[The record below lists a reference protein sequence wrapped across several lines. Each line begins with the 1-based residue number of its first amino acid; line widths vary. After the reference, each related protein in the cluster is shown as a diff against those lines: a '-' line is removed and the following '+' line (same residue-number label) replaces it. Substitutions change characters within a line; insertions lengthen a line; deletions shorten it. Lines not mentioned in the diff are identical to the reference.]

1 MIQTLAITKDNHLID
16 HLSLEEVLQGEFAW
30 FWIDFNQPSNNEID
44 YLLHPLDFHPLSIE
58 DCLHNLQRPKIDY
71 FETYT
76 FFVTHC
82 LDPLTVKKDELNIFV
97 GENYIVTFHQH
108 NSDVVHV
115 VKEKLKNETDF
126 TNWSHFSILYHLL
139 DQLVDNY
146 FPIVYKIEDALAEI
160 DDNPS
165 NKNMEIL
172 LDELFGIRHQL
183 LSLRH
188 TVVPMKELI
197 HQLMNTEKLA
207 GVKNKREYYSD
218 IYDHLLK
225 LTELIESSREL
236 TTDIRDS
243 YLSYNSH
250 HSNRIMQILTVITT
264 IFMPLSF
271 LAGLYGMN
279 FLNMPELQWK
289 YGYFLLL
296 FLMFSIG
303 IGMFILFKRK
313 GWFK

>member
-1 MIQTLAITKDNHLID
+1 MIHSLAINKKKQLLTD
-16 HLSLEEVLQGEFAW
+16 HSVEDLVAGDYEW
-30 FWIDFNQPSNNEID
+30 FWVDFDQPIDEEIEKLHHPFN
-44 YLLHPLDFHPLSIE
+44 FHPLSIE

-82 LDPLTVKKDELNIFV
+82 LNPKTVKKDELNIFLGKNFV
-97 GENYIVTFHQH
+97 VTFHH
-108 NSDVVHV
+108 HASVEVNA
-115 VKEKLKNETDF
+115 VKEMLLKEETAAW
-126 TNWSHFSILYHLL
+126 TQYTVLYQLL
-139 DQLVDNY
+139 DHLVDNY
-146 FPIVYKIEDALAEI
+146 FPIVYQIEDSLAEI
-160 DDNPS
+160 DENPT
-165 NKNMEIL
+165 NKTMEAL
-172 LDELFGIRHQL
+172 LDELFSTRHQL

-188 TVVPMKELI
+188 TVVPMKDLL
-197 HQLMNTEKLA
+197 HQMINTEKLA
-207 GVKNKREYYSD
+207 ALLMKREYYSD

-225 LTELIESSREL
+225 ISELIESNREL

-279 FLNMPELQWK
+279 FLNMPELHWK

-296 FLMFSIG
+296 FVMVSIG
-303 IGMFILFKRK
+303 VGMFILFKRK